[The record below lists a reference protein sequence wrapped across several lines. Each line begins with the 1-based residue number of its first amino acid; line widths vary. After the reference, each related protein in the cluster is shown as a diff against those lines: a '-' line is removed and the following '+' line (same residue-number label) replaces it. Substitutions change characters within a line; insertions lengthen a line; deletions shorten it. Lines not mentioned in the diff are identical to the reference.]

1 MDDKTVKSLIY
12 KSAYPSLKKIVSN
25 NIKTFEQIKNETQIG
40 NEPQI
45 GNETQIIIDL
55 NIVYSEIKNSMES
68 IVNYLVDRFKIL
80 DKDTL
85 IKNLVVHIYNIDV
98 KECILKI
105 NKIIP
110 NETLNELNSEEKNK
124 YLIKYLVD
132 ELIKCI
138 FTIDIINM
146 ILELSKNKSN
156 NFIDFINILLTNW
169 KTLSMLFSL
178 MLILLLIRKSYV
190 YLKNL

>member
-40 NEPQI
+40 NEI
-45 GNETQIIIDL
+45 QIIIDL